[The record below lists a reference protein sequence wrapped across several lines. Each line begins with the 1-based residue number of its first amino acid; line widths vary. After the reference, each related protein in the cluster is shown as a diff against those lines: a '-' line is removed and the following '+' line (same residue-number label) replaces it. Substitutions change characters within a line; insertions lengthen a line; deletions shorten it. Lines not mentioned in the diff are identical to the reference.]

1 LANQLAKNGAKS
13 KWPRFSLTFFGVRLR
28 VSRRRRLEHS
38 DVHKNVNAAA
48 TTTSANALEPQP
60 HENMPLGL
68 NCQSGWVGLDWP
80 GLAWL
85 ALGFGLKTGHQAS
98 VAPCS
103 LCRSLWSTQKCVCL
117 KSSFGCCLVSGKWN

>member
-13 KWPRFSLTFFGVRLR
+13 KWPRFSLAFFGVRLR

-80 GLAWL
+80 GLAGSWVWSQNWTP
-85 ALGFGLKTGHQAS
+85 GQRGSMQS
-98 VAPCS
+98 VPES
-103 LCRSLWSTQKCVCL
+103 VVNTKVCL
-117 KSSFGCCLVSGKWN
+117 P